1 MQKLQVAEIE
11 GKRVLTT
18 SQLAKCYGTTRQ
30 VISNNYTRNRERYI
44 AGKHFIP
51 LEGQPLKDFNASHHI
66 DDNLKFAHVIY
77 LWTEKGALLH
87 AKSLNTDKA
96 WEVYDYLV
104 DFYFRAKEKP
114 VKQKKPEPKMPE
126 VKRTSET
133 RIPVMKNPISIFKTL
148 LQLAHDKGIEVDSY
162 NFEKV
167 YSALYN
173 RQIGIRTQLL
183 LEQVNYELAYEL
195 SHALIHNDCGN
206 LIESPIRKEYDIQ
219 AERAAEMII
228 SLLNIQVA

>member
-1 MQKLQVAEIE
+1 MQKLKAMEVHGA
-11 GKRVLTT
+11 KVLTT
-18 SQLAKCYGTTRQ
+18 RQIAYCYGTEVK
-30 VISNNYTRNRERYI
+30 VIHNNFNRNRDRYI
-44 AGKHFIP
+44 LEKHYISI
-51 LEGQPLKDFNASHHI
+51 EGDELKKLKTYPQFEGELNRAS
-66 DDNLKFAHVIY
+66 KAYF
-77 LWTEKGALLH
+77 WTEKGALLH

-114 VKQKKPEPKMPE
+114 IKQKKLELKVPED
-126 VKRTSET
+126 KRISET
-133 RIPVMKNPISIFKTL
+133 RIPDMKNPINIFRTL
-148 LQLAHDKGIEVDSY
+148 LQLAHDKGIEVNSY
-162 NFEKV
+162 DFEKV

-173 RQIGIRTQLL
+173 RKIGIRTQLL

-206 LIESPIRKEYDIQ
+206 LIESPIRKEYDTQ